1 MNLELIKTLTTT
13 ISNNLMC
20 TIAADLEL
28 KTKKGKPTRITILLF
43 QDTLEHL
50 GTTSRTQ
57 LWSGCL
63 NRSKNVL
70 GYLKNDNEKI
80 MRLNTIVNRL
90 NAKYITEKNSLY
102 QQDLQDKFTG
112 LDRDIRFSVLR

>member
-1 MNLELIKTLTTT
+1 MVRMLE
-13 ISNNLMC
+13 S
-20 TIAADLEL
+20 
-28 KTKKGKPTRITILLF
+28 F
-43 QDTLEHL
+43 
-50 GTTSRTQ
+50 
-57 LWSGCL
+57 
-63 NRSKNVL
+63 KNVL